1 MPHGSVKIIPGV
13 DTTRTPA
20 LNEAAISET
29 NLIRFLPDRN
39 GLGLPQK
46 LGGWIKFFSGQFVSP
61 IRDLHAWQDL
71 NEFKWLAVGAE
82 LSLSAISNNAQSVIT
97 PEYASRDVAPDFS
110 IGGGLLLG
118 EGTNVDNFII
128 TESTTPALDGLE
140 LKVAQGGNIVTIV
153 DVGSDVALTDIV
165 YIKTPVAVGGGIVY
179 GTYAIYARIDNDTYQ
194 IQVDFNAT
202 ENVENGGVVPL
213 FETLSG
219 GSFVTV
225 TLANNGQS
233 EGDTVAF
240 LVPTTVGGI
249 TISGEYLVY
258 SVIDVDQFTIAA
270 TNIATSTA
278 SGYMN
283 GGDVSFYYF
292 LDLGAGSGYGRG
304 GYGEGGYGTGGSA
317 RTGTPI
323 ETTDW
328 YLDNFG
334 QLLIASPHGG
344 AIYYW
349 QPNGPSRTA
358 LVLKNAPVA
367 NNGVFVAMPQRQIIA
382 FGSTFNGLVDPLLVR
397 WCDISN
403 PEIWNGQAINQAG
416 SYVIPEGSK
425 IISGIQAPQQTILWT
440 DQSVWS
446 MQYIGPP
453 LVYAFNK
460 IGTGVGSIAPKS
472 VGLLNNVVYWM
483 SESQFNLLSSNG
495 VQTIA
500 CTVWD
505 QVFQNLNQGIDEY
518 GNKYTDRIRCA
529 TNSQFGEVTWYYP
542 SANSTEN
549 DSYVKYNTQLQ
560 QWDYGILSRTAWI
573 DQSVLGS
580 PIGSSSDGYLYQHE
594 IGYNNGDTV
603 MLSSFKTGY
612 FAISEADQL
621 LFVDQIWPDMKWGTL
636 DSAQTAEV
644 NITFYGT
651 NYPGD
656 TPIVYGPFT
665 MTQAKQYIQT
675 RIRTRLLAIEIS
687 SNAEQLDSFWRM
699 GNVRYR
705 FQPDGRF

>member
-46 LGGWIKFFSGQFVSP
+46 LGGWVRFFSGQFVSP

-82 LSLSAISNNAQSVIT
+82 LSLSAIYNSTQTVIT
-97 PEYASRDVAPDFS
+97 PEFLSSDAAPDFS

-194 IQVDFNAT
+194 IQVAFNAT
-202 ENVENGGVVPL
+202 ENVENGGAVPL
-213 FETLSG
+213 FNTTSSS
-219 GSFVTV
+219 SFVTV

-249 TISGEYLVY
+249 TVYGEYLVY
-258 SVIDVDQFTIAA
+258 SVIDVNQFTIAA
-270 TNIATSTA
+270 TNVATSTT

-304 GYGEGGYGTGGSA
+304 GYGQGGYGTGGSA
-317 RTGTPI
+317 RVGTKI

-334 QLLIASPHGG
+334 QILIANPHGG

-397 WCDISN
+397 WCDINN

-425 IISGIQAPQQTILWT
+425 IVSAIQAPQQAILWT

-460 IGTGVGSIAPKS
+460 IGTGVGSISPKS
-472 VGLLNNVVYWM
+472 VGLMNNVVYWM

-500 CTVWD
+500 CPVWD
-505 QVFQNLNQGIDEY
+505 QVFQNLNESIDEY

-560 QWDYGILSRTAWI
+560 QWDYGTLSRTAWV